1 MTYDSEITNEV
12 SSFCGQVKQI
22 TMAIK
27 IGLYSVCT
35 LDFQHGINLRWIK
48 MMLDTLNWKHKDE
61 IFMESDRKFKI
72 TIFIMYYCSI
82 TWIEKAITF

>member
-27 IGLYSVCT
+27 IRFYSVCN
-35 LDFQHGINLRWIK
+35 LDFEYNV
-48 MMLDTLNWKHKDE
+48 
-61 IFMESDRKFKI
+61 
-72 TIFIMYYCSI
+72 YSI
-82 TWIEKAITF
+82 TGMMVSDTPQQNT

>member
-27 IGLYSVCT
+27 IGFYSVCN
-35 LDFQHGINLRWIK
+35 LDFKYNVLYYRNDGVGHTSAKYIK
-48 MMLDTLNWKHKDE
+48 
-61 IFMESDRKFKI
+61 R
-72 TIFIMYYCSI
+72 SI
-82 TWIEKAITF
+82 YGK

>member
-27 IGLYSVCT
+27 IEFYSVCNLNFEYSV
-35 LDFQHGINLRWIK
+35 LDYRNNGVGHTSAKYIK
-48 MMLDTLNWKHKDE
+48 
-61 IFMESDRKFKI
+61 R
-72 TIFIMYYCSI
+72 SI
-82 TWIEKAITF
+82 LGK

>member
-27 IGLYSVCT
+27 IEFYSVCNLNFEYSV
-35 LDFQHGINLRWIK
+35 LDYRNNGVGHTSAKYIK
-48 MMLDTLNWKHKDE
+48 
-61 IFMESDRKFKI
+61 R
-72 TIFIMYYCSI
+72 SI
-82 TWIEKAITF
+82 YEK

>member
-27 IGLYSVCT
+27 IGLYGAYNFIFHHIRVFSA
-35 LDFQHGINLRWIK
+35 
-48 MMLDTLNWKHKDE
+48 LNILGHTEYTYKKYVYLWKVAGNSKLPY
-61 IFMESDRKFKI
+61 S
-72 TIFIMYYCSI
+72 
-82 TWIEKAITF
+82 

>member
-27 IGLYSVCT
+27 IGFYSVCN
-35 LDFQHGINLRWIK
+35 LDF
-48 MMLDTLNWKHKDE
+48 E
-61 IFMESDRKFKI
+61 CSV
-72 TIFIMYYCSI
+72 YSI
-82 TWIEKAITF
+82 TGILMSDTPQQNTDLELDGNNSSNINKLNNKIEEVK

>member
-27 IGLYSVCT
+27 IRLYAVYYWLLIWYILLFNINVVEHT
-35 LDFQHGINLRWIK
+35 LHENIK
-48 MMLDTLNWKHKDE
+48 NKYLWKVTGNSKLPY
-61 IFMESDRKFKI
+61 S
-72 TIFIMYYCSI
+72 
-82 TWIEKAITF
+82 

>member
-27 IGLYSVCT
+27 IGFYSVCN
-35 LDFQHGINLRWIK
+35 LDF
-48 MMLDTLNWKHKDE
+48 
-61 IFMESDRKFKI
+61 KFNVWYK
-72 TIFIMYYCSI
+72 YSI
-82 TWIEKAITF
+82 TGMMVSDTPQQNT